1 MKLALIDNSSRFWSF
16 WTTWWNATWCFV
28 SATVAAYWVAADEA
42 TRAYTLSLIGL
53 DPATAVGV
61 IAALVPAITAGSLAL
76 RVLKQAPK
84 PDPSPETQPDWK
96 AIDSTES
103 PTVPMTDA
111 QTRQV
116 NPGVGANRR

>member
-1 MKLALIDNSSRFWSF
+1 MKLTLVDDVDRFWTW
-16 WTTWWNATWCFV
+16 WTTWWNVAWGFV
-28 SATVAAYWVAADEA
+28 SAGVAAVMVREE
-42 TRAYTLSLIGL
+42 TRNIVLGWLNLTPEQILVLVTFS
-53 DPATAVGV
+53 
-61 IAALVPAITAGSLAL
+61 VPAIPAGAL
-76 RVLKQAPK
+76 VLRRIKQGK
-84 PDPSPETQPDWK
+84 RPDPSPETQPDWK